1 MKKVRLSNKILLLTV
16 CCSLFTVFLSGCV
29 ITKIATKEDV
39 GTIQESQV
47 GLSEQILLLKDET
60 DKIQG
65 SLSEKDKHLRDINE
79 QVELFC
85 TQFRDQLNNNSINT
99 NKNIT
104 SLSNNIASIQKQ
116 IDQLKTAYNNLL
128 RTQKKDKQNFNK
140 KIEIVL
146 DELLKEIGKI
156 KKQIDNLHPDSP
168 KLSAE
173 ELEDG
178 KYYIVQ
184 KGDTLIEIAVRFGIP
199 SRTIIQENNI
209 EDPDFLSIGQKLV
222 IPGYGE

>member
-1 MKKVRLSNKILLLTV
+1 MLLKKILLIT
-16 CCSLFTVFLSGCV
+16 CCLLLIISQSGCL
-29 ITKIATKEDV
+29 ITKIATREDV
-39 GTIQESQV
+39 GAIQESQV
-47 GLSEQILLLKDET
+47 GLSEQILLLEDET
-60 DKIQG
+60 SKIYG
-65 SLSEKDKHLRDINE
+65 SLSEKDKQLRRLKE

-85 TQFRDQLNNNSINT
+85 AQFRDQLNNASVST
-99 NKNIT
+99 SKNIA
-104 SLSNNIASIQKQ
+104 SLNDSITSIQKQ

-128 RTQKKDKQNFNK
+128 NIQKKDKQNFNR

-178 KYYIVQ
+178 KYYVVQ
-184 KGDTLIEIAVRFGIP
+184 KGDTLLEIAVRFGVP
-199 SRTIIQENNI
+199 LRTIIQANNI
-209 EDPDFLSIGQKLV
+209 ENPDFLSVGQKLI
-222 IPGYGE
+222 IPKYGE

>member
-1 MKKVRLSNKILLLTV
+1 MKRFSLFNKILLFTV
-16 CCSLFTVFLSGCV
+16 HCSLITVLSGCV

-60 DKIQG
+60 SKIHG
-65 SLSEKDKHLRDINE
+65 SLSEKDKQLRDLKE

-85 TQFRDQLNNNSINT
+85 AQFKEQLDNNSTNT
-99 NKNIT
+99 NKSIT
-104 SLSNNIASIQKQ
+104 SLSNNITSIQKQ
-116 IDQLKTAYNNLL
+116 INQLKTAYNNLL
-128 RTQKKDKQNFNK
+128 NIQKKDKQNFNK

-156 KKQIDNLHPDSP
+156 KKQINILAPDAV

-178 KYYIVQ
+178 KYYTVQ
-184 KGDTLIEIAVRFGIP
+184 KGDTLLEIAVRFGVP
-199 SRTIIQENNI
+199 SRTIIQANNI
-209 EDPDFLSIGQKLV
+209 EDPDFLSIGQKLI
-222 IPGYGE
+222 IPKYSE

>member
-1 MKKVRLSNKILLLTV
+1 MKKFRLSHKILLFTV
-16 CCSLFTVFLSGCV
+16 CCLLFTSFLSGCV

-60 DKIQG
+60 NRIHG
-65 SLSEKDKHLRDINE
+65 SLSEKDKQLRDIKE
-79 QVELFC
+79 QLELFC
-85 TQFRDQLNNNSINT
+85 VQFRDQLNNASLSTSKKIESLNN
-99 NKNIT
+99 NIT
-104 SLSNNIASIQKQ
+104 SIQKQ
-116 IDQLKTAYNNLL
+116 IDQLKTAYNNLM
-128 RTQKKDKQNFNK
+128 RIQKKDKQNFNK

-156 KKQIDNLHPDSP
+156 KKQINILAPDAL
-168 KLSAE
+168 KLSVE

-199 SRTIIQENNI
+199 SRTIIQANNI
-209 EDPDFLSIGQKLV
+209 ENPDVLSIGQKLI
-222 IPGYGE
+222 IPKYGK

>member
-1 MKKVRLSNKILLLTV
+1 MKKVRLSNKILLFTV
-16 CCSLFTVFLSGCV
+16 HCLLVAVFLSGCL

-39 GTIQESQV
+39 GTIQEGQV

-60 DKIQG
+60 SKIGG
-65 SLSEKDKHLRDINE
+65 SLSEKDKQLRDLKE

-85 TQFRDQLNNNSINT
+85 TQFRDQLNNNSIDT

-104 SLSNNIASIQKQ
+104 SLSNNIISIQKQ

-128 RTQKKDKQNFNK
+128 NIQKKDKQNFNK

-146 DELLKEIGKI
+146 DELLGEIGKI
-156 KKQIDNLHPDSP
+156 KKQINILAPDDA
-168 KLSAE
+168 KLSTE
-173 ELEDG
+173 KLEDG

-184 KGDTLIEIAVRFGIP
+184 KGDTLIEIAVRFGVP
-199 SRTIIQENNI
+199 SRTIIQANNI
-209 EDPDFLSIGQKLV
+209 EDPDFLSIGQKLI
-222 IPGYGE
+222 IPRYSE

>member
-1 MKKVRLSNKILLLTV
+1 MKKVRLSNKILLFTV
-16 CCSLFTVFLSGCV
+16 HCLLFTVFLSGCL

-60 DKIQG
+60 SKIHG
-65 SLSEKDKHLRDINE
+65 SLSEKDKQLRDLKE

-85 TQFRDQLNNNSINT
+85 IQFRDQLNSASVSTSKSIV
-99 NKNIT
+99 
-104 SLSNNIASIQKQ
+104 SLNDSTISIQKQ

-128 RTQKKDKQNFNK
+128 NIQKKDKQNFNK

-146 DELLKEIGKI
+146 DELLGEIGKI
-156 KKQIDNLHPDSP
+156 KKQINILAPDDA
-168 KLSAE
+168 KLSTE
-173 ELEDG
+173 KLEDG

-184 KGDTLIEIAVRFGIP
+184 KGDTLIEIAVRFGVP
-199 SRTIIQENNI
+199 SRTIIQANNI
-209 EDPDFLSIGQKLV
+209 KDPDFLSIGQKLI
-222 IPGYGE
+222 IPRYSE

>member
-1 MKKVRLSNKILLLTV
+1 MKKVRLSNKILLFTV
-16 CCSLFTVFLSGCV
+16 HCLLFTVFLSGCL

-60 DKIQG
+60 SKIHG
-65 SLSEKDKHLRDINE
+65 SLSEKDKQLRDLKE

-85 TQFRDQLNNNSINT
+85 AQFRDQLNNNSVST
-99 NKNIT
+99 SKNIA
-104 SLSNNIASIQKQ
+104 SLNNNIASIQKQ
-116 IDQLKTAYNNLL
+116 IDQLKTAHNNLL
-128 RTQKKDKQNFNK
+128 RAQKKDKQNFNK

-146 DELLKEIGKI
+146 DELLVEIGKI
-156 KKQIDNLHPDSP
+156 KKQINILAPDAA
-168 KLSAE
+168 KLSTE

-184 KGDTLIEIAVRFGIP
+184 KGDTLLEIAVRFGVP
-199 SRTIIQENNI
+199 SRTIIQANNI
-209 EDPDFLSIGQKLV
+209 EDPDFLSIGKKLI
-222 IPGYGE
+222 IPRYSE

>member
-1 MKKVRLSNKILLLTV
+1 MKKIRLSNKILLFTV
-16 CCSLFTVFLSGCV
+16 CWLLVTVFLSGCL

-60 DKIQG
+60 SRIHG
-65 SLSEKDKHLRDINE
+65 SLSEKDKQLRDLKE

-85 TQFRDQLNNNSINT
+85 AQFREQLNNNSINT
-99 NKNIT
+99 NKNIV
-104 SLSNNIASIQKQ
+104 SIQKQ

-128 RTQKKDKQNFNK
+128 NAQKKDKKNFNK

-156 KKQIDNLHPDSP
+156 KKQINILAPDAI

-184 KGDTLIEIAVRFGIP
+184 KGDTLIEIAVRFGVP
-199 SRTIIQENNI
+199 SRTIIQANNI
-209 EDPDFLSIGQKLV
+209 ENPDFLSIGQKLI
-222 IPGYGE
+222 IPGYSE

>member
-1 MKKVRLSNKILLLTV
+1 MKKI
-16 CCSLFTVFLSGCV
+16 SLFSYIKSLLFIFSCLLFAVSQSGCL

-60 DKIQG
+60 SKIHG
-65 SLSEKDKHLRDINE
+65 SLSEKDKQLRDLKE

-85 TQFRDQLNNNSINT
+85 VQFRDQLNNASV
-99 NKNIT
+99 
-104 SLSNNIASIQKQ
+104 NIASIQKQ

-128 RTQKKDKQNFNK
+128 SIQKKDKQNFNK

-146 DELLKEIGKI
+146 DELLKEIGKL
-156 KKQIDNLHPDSP
+156 KKQINILAPDAL
-168 KLSAE
+168 KLSYE

-184 KGDTLIEIAVRFGIP
+184 KGDTLLEIAVRFGVP
-199 SRTIIQENNI
+199 SRTIIQANNI
-209 EDPDFLSIGQKLV
+209 EDPDFLSIGQKLT
-222 IPGYGE
+222 IPRYSE